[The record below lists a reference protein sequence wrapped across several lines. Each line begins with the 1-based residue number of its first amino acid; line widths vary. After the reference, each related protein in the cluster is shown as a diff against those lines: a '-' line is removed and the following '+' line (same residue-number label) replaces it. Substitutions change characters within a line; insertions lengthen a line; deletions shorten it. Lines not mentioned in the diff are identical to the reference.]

1 MYSKTRLTE
10 SISKPKE
17 LQKSPNSL
25 GLNFEKSVSNKNCL
39 ENDTSPNFDIKD
51 IAEDFSLYVS
61 ISADNLVNKLSN
73 PSNNIIYFQ

>member
-10 SISKPKE
+10 NISKPKE
-17 LQKSPNSL
+17 LQKSLNSL
-25 GLNFEKSVSNKNCL
+25 GLNFEKSVSSKNCL

-51 IAEDFSLYVS
+51 IAGDFSLYVS
-61 ISADNLVNKLSN
+61 ISTDNLLNKLSN

>member
-1 MYSKTRLTE
+1 MYSKIRLTE
-10 SISKPKE
+10 NISKPKE
-17 LQKSPNSL
+17 LQKSLNSL